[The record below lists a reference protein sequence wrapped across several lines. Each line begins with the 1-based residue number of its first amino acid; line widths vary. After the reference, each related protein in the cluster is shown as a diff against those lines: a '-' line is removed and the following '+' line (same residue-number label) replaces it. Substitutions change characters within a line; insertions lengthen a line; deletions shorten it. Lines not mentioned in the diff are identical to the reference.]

1 MGEWVAIAIGVS
13 LLCGIVMLQL
23 MARASKRYDRQK
35 AELGREPTEA
45 ELCKP
50 ESAEPAVEKP
60 AQRKKA
66 KRRQRTT

>member
-1 MGEWVAIAIGVS
+1 MGGWVAIAIGIS

-23 MARASKRYDRQK
+23 MERASKRYDRQK

-50 ESAEPAVEKP
+50 EGVKPAVEEP
-60 AQRKKA
+60 AERKKA